1 MVRKTRGRRPKDPE
15 ARCSRRVILGCQP
28 GEALMLRA
36 LAHRAGMSA
45 AGIVRA
51 WIADAW
57 DEDALEVYEAH
68 VAHLPRDKKPWRKR
82 V

>member
-36 LAHRAGMSA
+36 LAHRDGTSA

-51 WIADAW
+51 WIAGDW
-57 DEDALEVYEAH
+57 DDGALAVYAAH
-68 VAHLPRDKKPWRKR
+68 VARLPRDKKPWRKR